1 MHADVRWG
9 KIGWSLYSGVLM
21 PRLNQKCR
29 VSVRRGMSLTDQQGG
44 SMESSGDIAAPRYLY
59 LSSFIIANTRQHDG
73 EQNFINVGGGITAA
87 QEHQMVF
94 RNNVPDSG
102 YCGSSDRLHG
112 DLEFVSWLSSVPDD
126 CGTVRHTPRPQDP
139 KLYSRTV
146 VGRIGRNR
154 RHCYY
159 VIGTV

>member
-1 MHADVRWG
+1 MDIPTKWRGCWKYSSEPHGVLPGKGYHIWCFWIHPMHADVRWG

-29 VSVRRGMSLTDQQGG
+29 VSVRRGMSLTDQTGG

-87 QEHQMVF
+87 QEHQMV
-94 RNNVPDSG
+94 SG
-102 YCGSSDRLHG
+102 TTSQIVDTA
-112 DLEFVSWLSSVPDD
+112 DLLID
-126 CGTVRHTPRPQDP
+126 CTATWN
-139 KLYSRTV
+139 S
-146 VGRIGRNR
+146 
-154 RHCYY
+154 
-159 VIGTV
+159 